1 MSPYRELSSILIYKS
16 DPNRDRLYTIPHKV
30 FSKEGDLGKDLIFKS
45 YLLLE
50 GWKQKLEYNG
60 HNDIEIYQTEQINI
74 NGIDKT
80 IYTIYHF
87 KIKPYDYIVDV
98 EKKFKLVKRLH
109 GKEKAINWFNK
120 IYESEAIKLLGEI

>member
-1 MSPYRELSSILIYKS
+1 MSLYRELSSILIYKS
-16 DPNRDRLYTIPHKV
+16 DPNRDRLYTIPHKN
-30 FSKEGDLGKDLIFKS
+30 FWRTGDTTTIEQMEFWKKS
-45 YLLLE
+45 
-50 GWKQKLEYNG
+50 QEYNG
-60 HNDIEIYQTEQINI
+60 HSDIEIYQTEQINI

-80 IYTIYHF
+80 VYVIYHF

>member
-16 DPNRDRLYTIPHKV
+16 DPNRKRLYTIPHKE
-30 FSKEGDLGKDLIFKS
+30 FSRKGDLINKESI
-45 YLLLE
+45 E
-50 GWKQKLEYNG
+50 GWKKGLEHNG

-120 IYESEAIKLLGEI
+120 IYESESIKLLGEI